1 MIRSPATPAP
11 GGNSIKSYL
20 DGKRPRVALVT
31 GAGRGIGRALAVA
44 LGERGA
50 TVWCVSRTQNELQT
64 AAAEVDRAG
73 GRGVPRV
80 GDVTDLDEMARIC
93 RQVADEA
100 GRLDIVVAN
109 AGTNLDRR
117 SVEESNPDDFR
128 KTLEINLFGVYNVV
142 KAAIPLL
149 KASGGGHVV
158 VIGSGLGA
166 RGTAGSGAYA
176 ASKAGAHVL
185 VQTLSAELGPLGI
198 VVNELIP
205 GPVRTELTRP
215 LWETGRGVFGLDE
228 WIKEPEDVV
237 PFFLTILDRD
247 PAESPS
253 GQTFS
258 LTRRVL

>member
-1 MIRSPATPAP
+1 M
-11 GGNSIKSYL
+11 
-20 DGKRPRVALVT
+20 
-31 GAGRGIGRALAVA
+31 
-44 LGERGA
+44 
-50 TVWCVSRTQNELQT
+50 
-64 AAAEVDRAG
+64 
-73 GRGVPRV
+73 
-80 GDVTDLDEMARIC
+80 DEMARIC
-93 RQVADEA
+93 GEVADES

-117 SVEESNPDDFR
+117 SVEESHPDDFR
-128 KTLEINLFGVYNVV
+128 RTLEINLFGVYNAVR
-142 KAAIPLL
+142 AAIPLL
-149 KASGGGHVV
+149 KASGGGHIV

-176 ASKAGAHVL
+176 ASKAGVHVL
-185 VQTLSAELGPLGI
+185 VQTLSAELRPYGI

-215 LWETGRGVFGLDE
+215 LWETKAGVFGLDE

-237 PFFLTILDRD
+237 PFFLTMVDRD

-253 GQTFS
+253 GQAFS